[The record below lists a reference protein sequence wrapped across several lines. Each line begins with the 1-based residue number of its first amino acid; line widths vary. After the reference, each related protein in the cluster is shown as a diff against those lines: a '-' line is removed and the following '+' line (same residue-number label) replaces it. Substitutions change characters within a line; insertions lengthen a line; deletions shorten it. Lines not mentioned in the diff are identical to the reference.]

1 MSSGCGTGMTPL
13 FRLSNELIIR
23 MLSFLDHSKTILE
36 FLVSHSSFYNQFY
49 YDDDF
54 WRDLCSH
61 RHVTYRSPS
70 TSWRKFVLSQEMYY
84 TCPHL
89 KISLLQTLVQ
99 KQELAFLPSASL
111 DHTSYRCICLYPHCH
126 SIETKHSQKDEENHF
141 HTCSHSVGLKI
152 SLFHIFTLQCYSCG
166 RPLGEDGKLLGEK
179 WLTQTLIRTIT
190 SPMDGT
196 SFDLAKELFQ
206 CRRLIEISLFNRPG
220 WSYIVEKS
228 WHDEWVLFLKGQQKQ
243 PPGQLNNKIL
253 QKKDTKE
260 LICTLKIGTDFELV
274 NNASRYC
281 IERLYGLSGMILS
294 EYDLQTNVSY
304 CQLLHGIHLF
314 QQRARFRPPII
325 HL

>member
-1 MSSGCGTGMTPL
+1 MSADCGMGMVPL

-23 MLSFLDHSKTILE
+23 MLSFLDHSNTILE

-49 YDDDF
+49 DDDDF

-61 RHVTYRSPS
+61 HYVTYRSPS
-70 TSWRKFVLSQEMYY
+70 TSWRQFVLSQEMYY

-89 KISLLQTLVQ
+89 TMSLFQTLVQ

-126 SIETKHSQKDEENHF
+126 SIDEENHF
-141 HTCSHSVGLKI
+141 HLCSHSVGLQI

-166 RPLGEDGKLLGEK
+166 RSIGDDGRLLGEK
-179 WLTQTLIRTIT
+179 WLTQTLIRAIT
-190 SPMDGT
+190 SPMGKT

-228 WHDEWVLFLKGQQKQ
+228 WYDEW

-253 QKKDTKE
+253 QKEDTKG

-294 EYDLQTNVSY
+294 EYDLQTDVSY